1 MRRSSTT
8 PRRRLRSALA
18 IVAACSLVAAACGSD
33 DDGDTGDTGAAAAA
47 DTAEPDPEP
56 DPETDDQEPEPDP
69 ESEPETDT
77 DAEPE
82 PDEAM
87 DAEREIL
94 PLRWSTITSASQG
107 YLPSVIIEQ
116 GIDTD
121 YGFDL
126 EIIELSGTG
135 QQWTALRGGETDISS
150 GSVLD
155 LARQRASG
163 LEVKSIASFLAY
175 NSPIVVMDDSEITSF
190 GEVEGRR
197 FGTPNASLLDY
208 QIIRAAGLRAHGV
221 DVGVDTELA
230 EAAPGLLNE
239 FVRSGEIDATLQFSS
254 LAFAPLATGEMR
266 AISNIRSLMEEGGF
280 DPDALYLLYVASD
293 EWLDANPDRIDDLF
307 GMLAAGIEVLENDDS
322 VWPALAAVSGVEDPD
337 LLDRFISEQ
346 RAVLFPPYSPD
357 LIEPTDDL
365 IQALVELIGEA
376 DVGTTGLD
384 PDDFIFPSS

>member
-33 DDGDTGDTGAAAAA
+33 DDGGGTDDTGAAA
-47 DTAEPDPEP
+47 DTDEPNPEP
-56 DPETDDQEPEPDP
+56 EPETEPDDQESEPDTEPEP
-69 ESEPETDT
+69 ET

-82 PDEAM
+82 TDEAT

-163 LEVKSIASFLAY
+163 LEVKAIASFLAY

-293 EWLDANPDRIDDLF
+293 EWLDANPDRVDDLF
-307 GMLAAGIEVLENDDS
+307 GMLAAGIEVLETDDS
-322 VWPALAAVSGVEDPD
+322 VWPALAEVSGVEDPD
-337 LLDRFISEQ
+337 LLDRFIAEQ

-357 LIEPTDDL
+357 LIEPTDEL

>member
-1 MRRSSTT
+1 MRRSDAT
-8 PRRRLRSALA
+8 PRRRLRSVFA
-18 IVAACSLVAAACGSD
+18 IAAACSLVAAACGSD
-33 DDGDTGDTGAAAAA
+33 DGGGDDTGVAAA
-47 DTAEPDPEP
+47 EPEP
-56 DPETDDQEPEPDP
+56 ADQEPEPDP
-69 ESEPETDT
+69 EPEPDTEPASET

-82 PDEAM
+82 AEPEPDDAM

-116 GIDTD
+116 GIDTE

-175 NSPIVVMDDSEITSF
+175 NSPIVVMEDSEITSF

-208 QIIRAAGLRAHGV
+208 QIIRAAGLRAYGV

-266 AISNIRSLMEEGGF
+266 AIGTIRSLMEEGGF

-307 GMLAAGIEVLENDDS
+307 GMLAAGIEVLETDDS
-322 VWPALAAVSGVEDPD
+322 VWPALAEVSGVEDPD
-337 LLDRFISEQ
+337 LLDTFIAEQ

-357 LIEPTDDL
+357 LIEPTDVL